1 MAKCSTCQGT
11 AKSVRGAGRSVG
23 DGGPT
28 RWHPNVNRGG
38 AGCSSCQSDC
48 AGGCSR
54 SSSGMAD
61 NNASGDNCW
70 CGHNCAGCGGCR
82 GQCSGCSGDCSGCSG
97 SCGGSCSGTCSS
109 GCSHT
114 CTGSCT
120 GYCKGTCKGSCQ
132 GGCDT
137 ACTNGCGHLCNA
149 TCRSDVAIEAYE
161 YLKNYKNNP
170 DIDPTF
176 AEHLIE
182 DRKIFD
188 WLDAKDIKYLF
199 DILQEEGRRRVV
211 KKTPKFSGDE
221 THKATEEQPLTNAE
235 KKTIGLIDENNKTI
249 GVKSGEFAD
258 DKTHIK
264 KLNEL
269 LINNVGTQVSTS
281 VGGGDV
287 AEGKKIKKSVGVDLV
302 EKAIKAYNEK
312 IPISSTSDK
321 AGQQTK

>member
-1 MAKCSTCQGT
+1 M
-11 AKSVRGAGRSVG
+11 
-23 DGGPT
+23 
-28 RWHPNVNRGG
+28 
-38 AGCSSCQSDC
+38 
-48 AGGCSR
+48 
-54 SSSGMAD
+54 
-61 NNASGDNCW
+61 
-70 CGHNCAGCGGCR
+70 
-82 GQCSGCSGDCSGCSG
+82 
-97 SCGGSCSGTCSS
+97 
-109 GCSHT
+109 
-114 CTGSCT
+114 
-120 GYCKGTCKGSCQ
+120 
-132 GGCDT
+132 
-137 ACTNGCGHLCNA
+137 
-149 TCRSDVAIEAYE
+149 AIEAYE

-211 KKTPKFSGDE
+211 KKTPKFSGDD
-221 THKATEEQPLTNAE
+221 THKATEEQALTNAE

-321 AGQQTK
+321 TG